1 MPWRSGGCLPG
12 RVSLFCA
19 MWHVP
24 AVTCAATR
32 LLVICAMPVTTM
44 SARATRLY
52 CFVSPWRSVW
62 LAPSVSECSLIAS
75 WVVASKGLG
84 FFLPNAF
91 PNWCFQ
97 VAWML
102 ISGVLDCSLLVAVD
116 KARPSNGDCIVVG
129 RERPPRGGR
138 KDSCTAGPTSDLSGG
153 LLLRIQRVVPPHSAK
168 GRPLPSCLEVAA
180 HQNQKGGR
188 RTTAPHFHRIELWW
202 CQFLFL
208 HIFIC
213 SHDFSFWVCS

>member
-1 MPWRSGGCLPG
+1 
-12 RVSLFCA
+12 

-62 LAPSVSECSLIAS
+62 LAPSVSECSMIAS

-91 PNWCFQ
+91 PNCCFQ
-97 VAWML
+97 VAGML
-102 ISGVLDCSLLVAVD
+102 LSGVLDCSLLVAVD
-116 KARPSNGDCIVVG
+116 KARPSNGDCNRCRQRASASRRTEG
-129 RERPPRGGR
+129 QP
-138 KDSCTAGPTSDLSGG
+138 AGPTSDLSGG
-153 LLLRIQRVVPPHSAK
+153 LLLRLQRVVPHHSAK
-168 GRPLPSCLEVAA
+168 GRPLPSCLDVAA

-208 HIFIC
+208 HIFVC
-213 SHDFSFWVCS
+213 SHDFSFLGGVS